1 MEGNGYL
8 MNLRN
13 WRRYTPYEF
22 DIKMSKNEDRM
33 NRLGKIIDQ
42 DIYFSL
48 MSQKKK
54 IPNSEENYVVE
65 NDKEFNP
72 LNQNLIQNNFNYQSA
87 INPKNNLM
95 QISNN
100 SFKIPRSPNYQPETP
115 SRFLINNEKRI
126 LDDNKIFNT
135 FGNERNINNR
145 PEEQINPYQKKNEEF
160 NEYNMERKLSRR
172 VINNEFNP
180 KTRNKINYNDWEND
194 NRNINNRYND
204 YEDQKE
210 IYNNNFR
217 SQNIPRRNN
226 YNAPR
231 SPINY
236 ESKEDNYKN
245 NRYNNSFR
253 DKMNDIDLN
262 NIQMNKEKNYLNT
275 KNLGDTL
282 NNRRRFYNSQLNFP
296 PKEDEF

>member
-48 MSQKKK
+48 MPQRKK

-100 SFKIPRSPNYQPETP
+100 SFEIPSSPNYKPETP

-160 NEYNMERKLSRR
+160 NEYNMERKQSPR